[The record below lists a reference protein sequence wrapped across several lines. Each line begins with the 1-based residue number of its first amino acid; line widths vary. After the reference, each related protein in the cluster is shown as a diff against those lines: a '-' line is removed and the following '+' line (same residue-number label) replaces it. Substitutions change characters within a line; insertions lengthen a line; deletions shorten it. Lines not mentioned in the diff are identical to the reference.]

1 MNAILLLIPFF
12 LIRFGIMS
20 AADKGA
26 IERAAHFAPLL
37 GIERSAYY
45 IYQISNT
52 AIFIYL
58 CFLTIHI
65 DFSWQFWLGLV
76 CYVTGLILCTVSV
89 INFAKPSDTGINT
102 SGIYSFSRNP
112 MYLSYFVYFIGC
124 ALLTHS
130 LILCGL
136 VLVFQIS
143 AHWIILAEERWCREK
158 FGGEYTDYMKKVRR
172 YI

>member
-20 AADKGA
+20 ATDKGA
-26 IERAAHFAPLL
+26 IKRAAHFAPLL
-37 GIERSAYY
+37 GIKRSAYY
-45 IYQISNT
+45 IYQISNA

-58 CFLTIHI
+58 CFLTIHL
-65 DFSWQFWLGLV
+65 DFSWQFWVGLV

-130 LILCGL
+130 LILCGP

-158 FGGEYTDYMKKVRR
+158 FGEEYTDYMKKVRR